1 MHEKRQPCDDTYR
14 ETTVDGIC
22 LSKSEL
28 ARRRP
33 TILVVDDDAVQ
44 RVMVRESLEQV
55 GYAVVEAGNGAEGLD
70 EIRRCQPDLVLL
82 DVVMPELDGFDTCAE
97 LRRQQESEHLPVI
110 MVTGLEDVNSVQRAF
125 DVGATSFLTKPMNWA
140 LLDYHIKYV
149 LRAKRTEQE
158 LREAKEKAETASRVK
173 TDFLA
178 TMSHELRT
186 PLNAIIGFSEVVK
199 EELLGPLGN
208 RKYTEYM
215 HDIHRSGVHLLELIN
230 DLLEFAKFE
239 SGKLDLVE
247 GEINLNQVIDTAV
260 RQVKPLAEV
269 AGVKLHQRIAE
280 ELPLYRADQ
289 RKLSQILLNL
299 LSNAIKFTPVGGEVR
314 VISKRDKSGRISMTI
329 NDTGIGIAPQDI
341 DAIFEPFHQLDSTLT
356 RKYQGTGLGVPLAA
370 AMIELHGGTLS
381 FDSEVGVGTKATV
394 ELPADRIIRPEE
406 IPLEAEPTVEL
417 ET

>member
-14 ETTVDGIC
+14 ETTVDGIR

-97 LRRQQESEHLPVI
+97 LRRHQETEHLPVI
-110 MVTGLEDVNSVQRAF
+110 MVTGLEDVHSVQRAF

-140 LLDYHIKYV
+140 LLDYHIKYI

-230 DLLEFAKFE
+230 DVLEFAKFE

-370 AMIELHGGTLS
+370 AMIELHGGTLT

-406 IPLEAEPTVEL
+406 IPLESEPTVEL

>member
-14 ETTVDGIC
+14 ETTVDGIR

-97 LRRQQESEHLPVI
+97 LRRHQETEHLPVI
-110 MVTGLEDVNSVQRAF
+110 MVTGLEDVHSVQRAF

-140 LLDYHIKYV
+140 LLDYHIKYI

-230 DLLEFAKFE
+230 DVLEFAKFE

-406 IPLEAEPTVEL
+406 IPLESEPTVEL